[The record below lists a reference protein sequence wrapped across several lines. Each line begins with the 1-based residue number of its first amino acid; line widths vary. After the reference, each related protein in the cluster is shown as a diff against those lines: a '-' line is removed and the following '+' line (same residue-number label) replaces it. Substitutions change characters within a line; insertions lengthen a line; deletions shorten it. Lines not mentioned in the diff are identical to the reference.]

1 MITRFFRTNYI
12 GQYILTFVLS
22 IVLWM
27 GAFINPQPMETT
39 NSFLYESLYNLFS
52 PYPLLSTILAYL
64 IVLIGAFYFNN
75 MLYKHKLIPHNNF
88 LPAFLCLLMASAMP
102 SQTLSP
108 MLVSG
113 IFILISLNYV
123 LDCDDMNKTTN
134 KVFSAALMIS
144 VASLF
149 YQVSLYFL
157 AYLLISF
164 LVYKIYS
171 WREWIIIFLGY
182 ALPQIILL
190 VYCFMTDKLTVLL
203 DYSAQSIGTIDL
215 VVGIHSWFIFV
226 LEIFFILIL
235 VVSFMNFLA
244 HSSENIISYR
254 KKSYVIFSIF
264 LISIVL
270 ALYTTIVPL
279 QTLFLSIPFSYFLS
293 IMILRQKRKL
303 IFYDVFLVLLIVSVI
318 FYIYFR

>member
-1 MITRFFRTNYI
+1 
-12 GQYILTFVLS
+12 
-22 IVLWM
+22 
-27 GAFINPQPMETT
+27 
-39 NSFLYESLYNLFS
+39 
-52 PYPLLSTILAYL
+52 
-64 IVLIGAFYFNN
+64 
-75 MLYKHKLIPHNNF
+75 
-88 LPAFLCLLMASAMP
+88 
-102 SQTLSP
+102 
-108 MLVSG
+108 
-113 IFILISLNYV
+113 
-123 LDCDDMNKTTN
+123 
-134 KVFSAALMIS
+134 MIS